1 MGGGFRLDNRQRS
14 LFSILSGIKWR
25 SPRWKMAPRRKCKFN
40 DDWRSHFAWIAKLP
54 DNGMAQCNL
63 CVTDVSISSG
73 GRTDVCRHQESA
85 HHSKLALRR
94 RVGWSSVLRFAIL
107 AKVGLMLAFV
117 IIPISNA
124 ASERAFS
131 MVRKIET
138 DFRLLLSEKVGYE
151 CEYKLIQLFSDKRVQ
166 RWTC

>member
-1 MGGGFRLDNRQRS
+1 MA
-14 LFSILSGIKWR
+14 KA
-25 SPRWKMAPRRKCKFN
+25 PVEKMVPRRKCKFN
-40 DDWRSHFAWIAKLP
+40 DDWRSPFAWIAKLP

-63 CVTDVSISSG
+63 CMTDVSISSG
-73 GRTDVCRHQESA
+73 GRTDVRRHQESA
-85 HHSKLALRR
+85 RHAKLALRR

-107 AKVGLMLAFV
+107 VKVMLAFV

-138 DFRLLLSEKVGYE
+138 DFRLLLSEEVGHE
-151 CEYKLIQLFSDKRVQ
+151 CEYKLIQLFSDKHVQ
-166 RWTC
+166 R